1 MYETRAIKEITYWI
15 QRFSWLDWYEL
26 DVLLYS
32 KDKKIEMFCMRHV
45 LY

>member
-1 MYETRAIKEITYWI
+1 MYETKGIKKITYWI
-15 QRFSWLDWYEL
+15 QRFSRLDWYEL

-32 KDKKIEMFCMRHV
+32 KDNKIEKFCMRNV